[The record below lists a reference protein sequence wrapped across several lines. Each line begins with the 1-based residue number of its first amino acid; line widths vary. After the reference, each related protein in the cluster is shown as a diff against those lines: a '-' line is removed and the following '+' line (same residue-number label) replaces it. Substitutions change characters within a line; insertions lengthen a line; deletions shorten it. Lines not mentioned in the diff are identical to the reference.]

1 VPGHRGSA
9 AARSRDAPVRGSQ
22 APNELWV
29 ADLTYV
35 ATWRGFA
42 YVAFVIDVF
51 ARRIVGWR
59 VSSSLRSDLAL
70 DALEQALYDRQLEG
84 AERLIRNSSRFPV

>member
-1 VPGHRGSA
+1 MRQLGLRGVVRGRRFKTTTHPDPAALRPSDLVTRQFA
-9 AARSRDAPVRGSQ
+9 AAG
-22 APNELWV
+22 PNQLWV

-70 DALEQALYDRQLEG
+70 DALE
-84 AERLIRNSSRFPV
+84 